1 MSGEKFLGNTK
12 TNEVHDLTRE
22 KLQCR
27 IDEIV
32 FNEQEKPFST
42 LDKAHG
48 NGYKDCQYCI
58 EHAVKTIEAVKET
71 SRYVYK

>member
-1 MSGEKFLGNTK
+1 MNGEKYLGDTK

-32 FNEQEKPFST
+32 FNEHEKPFST
-42 LDKAHG
+42 LDKAHV

-58 EHAVKTIEAVKET
+58 DQSVKAVAAVKET
-71 SRYVYK
+71 SGFVYK